1 MIKSKTLLIDLFF
14 VVLLLCVISLSS
26 CSLPLTKK
34 LADVEV
40 KSDIESN
47 IQGLDLSNKIDAGR
61 DYIVSNSDDLM
72 MYISGGL
79 FGIIILLIKKL
90 YSTNR
95 KYNKAIR
102 ELNIEK
108 EKDNY
113 LLIAT
118 AMLIQPTEK
127 EKFEKI
133 INERKA
139 YFMKKNKSW
148 WQVWK

>member
-1 MIKSKTLLIDLFF
+1 MIKNKTLLTDLFF
-14 VVLLLCVISLSS
+14 IILLLCVINMTG
-26 CSLPLTKK
+26 CSLPFSKK

-40 KSDIESN
+40 KADIQNEMKA
-47 IQGLDLSNKIDAGR
+47 LDLSNKIAAGR

-90 YSTNR
+90 YSTNK

-113 LLIAT
+113 LLIST
-118 AMLIQPTEK
+118 ALLIQPSERN
-127 EKFEKI
+127 KFENI

-139 YFMKKNKSW
+139 YFIKKNKSW